1 MKTKYIIYSLFLIFL
16 ISCQGE
22 DFLTRYPKDQLVE
35 ATTFTT
41 NANFQTYVWKFYET
55 FRGYHASE
63 RESYLQEM
71 QSDLMVN
78 NSGSRGDNIFWQN
91 RTVPASSSKYTKGYA
106 KIRDIHLMLDNIEN
120 SQLSDEEK
128 AHWEGVGK
136 FFRAYEYFYLLKT
149 FGPTPL
155 ISSSVSDS
163 DTTELYKARA
173 TRDEMADFILQ
184 DLKDAEAKINPNGN
198 GPNTINTNVVRA
210 LLSRFGLVEGTWRKY
225 HNLGG
230 EAEFFAASKAAS
242 EALMAEF
249 PTLNTDY
256 DAVFNSESLAGVDGI
271 ILYKAYE
278 FGILRG
284 NYAHYNRSSIG
295 SEDITK
301 KGADMFLCADG
312 QTIHTSPLFDGE
324 KDPYDEFRNRDR
336 RMYVNIVPPFKVDT
350 DGKNQLTW
358 KFDSDPKTREYI
370 DLMVSLYPN
379 EKQKRL
385 PTMNWRGLI
394 VRVSPHFRKFNGGAG
409 FNVTYSGYAFH
420 KYYNTYSMLQSQ
432 DFTDCP
438 LFRMGEVLLNYAEV
452 MKELGQFDQGVA
464 DATINKLRDRGAV
477 AHLNL
482 NNIPD
487 DPTRD
492 ADVDAEMWEI
502 RRERFVEYFG
512 EGFGRALDIKRWG
525 KLVEYGAKE
534 KVGRWIV
541 RKDYKNKIKVVGG
554 GSEGYVQ
561 IFGTPPGV
569 PEYYYLDPIPSNEIV
584 LNPSIVQNPGW
595 DN

>member
-1 MKTKYIIYSLFLIFL
+1 MKTKYIIYSLLLFFLV
-16 ISCQGE
+16 SCEGE
-22 DFLTRYPKDQLVE
+22 DFLTKYPKDQLVE

-41 NANFQTYVWKFYET
+41 NANFQTYAWKLYET
-55 FRGYHASE
+55 LVGYH
-63 RESYLQEM
+63 RNDRNSYLQEM

-78 NSGSRGDNIFWQN
+78 NSGSIGHSIFWQN
-91 RTVPASSSKYTKGYA
+91 KTVTASSGTYNNGYA
-106 KIRDIHLMLDNIEN
+106 NIRDIHLMLDNIEG

-128 AHWEGVGK
+128 LHWEGVGK
-136 FFRAYEYFYLLKT
+136 FFRAYEYFFLLKT

-155 ISSSVSDS
+155 ITAGVTDQ

-184 DLKDAEAKINPNGN
+184 DLKDAEAKINPEGN

-210 LLSRFGLVEGTWRKY
+210 LISRFGLVEGTWRKY
-225 HNLGG
+225 HGLGG
-230 EAEFFAASKAAS
+230 EAKFFDASKAAS
-242 EALMAEF
+242 TSLMAEF
-249 PTLNTDY
+249 PSLNSDY
-256 DAVFNSESLAGVDGI
+256 DAVFNSESLEGVDGI

-278 FGILRG
+278 FAILTG

-301 KGADMFLCADG
+301 KGADMFLCTDG
-312 QTIHTSPLFDGE
+312 QTIHTSPLFEGE
-324 KDPYDEFRNRDR
+324 KDPYTEFRNRDR

-350 DGKNQLTW
+350 NGKNQLTW
-358 KFDSDPKTREYI
+358 EFDSDPKTREYI

-379 EKQKRL
+379 ETQKRL

-420 KYYNTYSMLQSQ
+420 KYYNTISRLQNQ
-432 DFTDCP
+432 DSHDTP
-438 LFRMGEVLLNYAEV
+438 LFRMGEVLLNFAEV
-452 MKELGQFDQGVA
+452 MKELGQFDQAVA
-464 DATINKLRDRGAV
+464 DATINKLRERGDV
-477 AHLNL
+477 APLTIAS
-482 NNIPD
+482 IPD

-492 ADVDAEMWEI
+492 SDVDAVMWEI

-512 EGFGRALDIKRWG
+512 EGFGRALDIKRWK
-525 KLVEYGAKE
+525 KLVEYGADE

-541 RKDYKNKIKVVGG
+541 KSDYKGKVPISGG
-554 GSEGYVQ
+554 GKEGYVKV
-561 IFGTPPGV
+561 FGVPPGV
-569 PEYYYLDPIPSNEIV
+569 PEYYYLNPLPSNEIV
-584 LNPSIVQNPGW
+584 LNPKIKQNPGW
-595 DN
+595 DD